1 MSSSRNCTIQ
11 NEEEADKDK
20 DKINQS
26 EQKQEKNVSK
36 LYTGNLNPNIKE
48 NDLEELFGLITTK
61 YLRENFSLNMSMND
75 KTGQSKGYA
84 FVSVPK
90 HVCDELLKLNKVKF
104 YDSQI
109 KIEEAKSTR
118 RQTIVVSST
127 AKNQPV
133 VVNNNLEKR
142 SSLQNLR
149 QLQVNKIIVKLH
161 NHIHLLTIR

>member
-1 MSSSRNCTIQ
+1 MIR
-11 NEEEADKDK
+11 
-20 DKINQS
+20 
-26 EQKQEKNVSK
+26 
-36 LYTGNLNPNIKE
+36 
-48 NDLEELFGLITTK
+48 
-61 YLRENFSLNMSMND
+61 R
-75 KTGQSKGYA
+75 QSKGYA

-133 VVNNNLEKR
+133 VVNNNLEER
-142 SSLQNLR
+142 NSLQNLR

>member
-11 NEEEADKDK
+11 NEEEDMEDKADKDK

-75 KTGQSKGYA
+75 KTA
-84 FVSVPK
+84 V
-90 HVCDELLKLNKVKF
+90 
-104 YDSQI
+104 
-109 KIEEAKSTR
+109 
-118 RQTIVVSST
+118 
-127 AKNQPV
+127 
-133 VVNNNLEKR
+133 
-142 SSLQNLR
+142 
-149 QLQVNKIIVKLH
+149 
-161 NHIHLLTIR
+161 